1 MLVFQ
6 ALLLAGYIYSHVIS
20 VRFSAI
26 GQARIHF
33 VLLSMAFL
41 IVLALSLRW
50 PSAITPGASWKPQPG
65 GDPTRE
71 VIAIIVV
78 ARAFLFL
85 FSPPPHRCCSG
96 VCASRRGAGTYKLY
110 SVSNVGSLLG
120 LLTFPFFSNPS
131 FDSRPRAGYGP
142 SCFAVS
148 LPDVEYVRGKSETLR
163 KKHMRRKACPARR
176 RNAHRRAGMGDVVSS
191 GGMPFGAAISH
202 HQLLCQE
209 VTTVPL
215 LWVLRLH
222 SIF

>member
-1 MLVFQ
+1 MQLIVSKSILPWFGGSAAVWTTSMLVFQ

-78 ARAFLFL
+78 A
-85 FSPPPHRCCSG
+85 
-96 VCASRRGAGTYKLY
+96 AG
-110 SVSNVGSLLG
+110 
-120 LLTFPFFSNPS
+120 FPFFVLSTTAPLLQ
-131 FDSRPRAGYGP
+131 RW
-142 SCFAVS
+142 FAR
-148 LPDVEYVRGKSETLR
+148 L
-163 KKHMRRKACPARR
+163 
-176 RNAHRRAGMGDVVSS
+176 
-191 GGMPFGAAISH
+191 GGGAARIS
-202 HQLLCQE
+202 C
-209 VTTVPL
+209 TRSPT
-215 LWVLRLH
+215 WVRCLDC
-222 SIF
+222 

>member
-1 MLVFQ
+1 LLFATASFLSAFLLFQMQLIVSKSILPWFGGSAAVWTTSMLVFQ

-78 ARAFLFL
+78 AAGFLFL

-96 VCASRRGAGTYKLY
+96 
-110 SVSNVGSLLG
+110 G
-120 LLTFPFFSNPS
+120 L
-131 FDSRPRAGYGP
+131 R
-142 SCFAVS
+142 V
-148 LPDVEYVRGKSETLR
+148 
-163 KKHMRRKACPARR
+163 
-176 RNAHRRAGMGDVVSS
+176 
-191 GGMPFGAAISH
+191 
-202 HQLLCQE
+202 
-209 VTTVPL
+209 
-215 LWVLRLH
+215 
-222 SIF
+222 